1 MKRFLKILALFL
13 APIALLLGA
22 FSLALVRS
30 GELAPTADIEAAAL
44 DGKLELFGLAYR
56 DDTRALKQA
65 VANARGADVLVLGT
79 SRSMQLRGAFFASDS
94 FYNAGGGIA
103 YISQAQEF
111 LENMPAT
118 ARPKQLLL
126 VLDQYFYNEA
136 WSSIEPEDS
145 AALRPYTQPDAF
157 YALRRAL
164 ADYLDGKYALL
175 HVLGTPGGIYGM
187 SAAGRGAGFYAD
199 GSYTYGT
206 AVLHPEKSADA
217 GFKDTFQRIEKNTNR
232 FEYGVTPDAESL
244 AQTQALLNF
253 CAQNGIAVT
262 AFLPPYA
269 PAVWQRMQE
278 SGQYGYISA
287 TFAALEP
294 MFAQYGFEVFDY
306 SLMPE
311 TNDSQYVDGF
321 HGSDRVYAA
330 LCARLAQDSALLGAQ
345 FDQAALM
352 ALFTAEGNP
361 LTVSLP

>member
-13 APIALLLGA
+13 APVILLLGV

-30 GELAPTADIEAAAL
+30 GELTPTADIEAAAL
-44 DGKLELFGLAYR
+44 NGGLELFGLAYR

-103 YISQAQEF
+103 YISQAQVF
-111 LENMPAT
+111 LENMPPD
-118 ARPKQLLL
+118 ARPKHLLL
-126 VLDQYFYNEA
+126 VLDQYFYNET
-136 WSSIEPEDS
+136 WTSIEPEDS

-164 ADYLDGKYALL
+164 ADYLDGKYSCLTK
-175 HVLGTPGGIYGM
+175 GTQDGVYGM

-206 AVLHPEKSADA
+206 AVLHPEKSA
-217 GFKDTFQRIEKNTNR
+217 TQSLRIRSSASQKTRTALSTAKRR
-232 FEYGVTPDAESL
+232 FGESL
-244 AQTQALLNF
+244 AQTEALLAF
-253 CAQNGIAVT
+253 CARAGIEVT

-269 PAVWQRMQE
+269 PSVWQRMQE
-278 SGQYGYISA
+278 TGQYGYIPA
-287 TFAALEP
+287 AFASLET
-294 MFAQYGFEVFDY
+294 MFARYGFEVFNY
-306 SLMPE
+306 SYLPE

-321 HGSDRVYAA
+321 HGSDRVYGAVRA
-330 LCARLAQDSALLGAQ
+330 GWRRIRFAGAQ
-345 FDQAALM
+345 FDSAALT
-352 ALFTAEGNP
+352 ALFTAQET
-361 LTVSLP
+361 L

>member
-103 YISQAQEF
+103 YISQAQVF
-111 LENMPAT
+111 LENMPAA

-164 ADYLDGKYALL
+164 ADYLAEIQPVDGDGDDAVALDFHERRRL
-175 HVLGTPGGIYGM
+175 LRGLESLCRCATGLGQHGG
-187 SAAGRGAGFYAD
+187 R
-199 GSYTYGT
+199 
-206 AVLHPEKSADA
+206 KSA
-217 GFKDTFQRIEKNTNR
+217 QRKARGGGEL
-232 FEYGVTPDAESL
+232 EEG
-244 AQTQALLNF
+244 
-253 CAQNGIAVT
+253 
-262 AFLPPYA
+262 
-269 PAVWQRMQE
+269 
-278 SGQYGYISA
+278 
-287 TFAALEP
+287 AA
-294 MFAQYGFEVFDY
+294 
-306 SLMPE
+306 
-311 TNDSQYVDGF
+311 
-321 HGSDRVYAA
+321 
-330 LCARLAQDSALLGAQ
+330 
-345 FDQAALM
+345 
-352 ALFTAEGNP
+352 
-361 LTVSLP
+361 

>member
-13 APIALLLGA
+13 APVILLLGV

-30 GELAPTADIEAAAL
+30 GELTPTADIEAAAL
-44 DGKLELFGLAYR
+44 NGGLELFGLAYR

-103 YISQAQEF
+103 YISQAQVF
-111 LENMPAT
+111 LENMPPD
-118 ARPKQLLL
+118 ARPKHLLL
-126 VLDQYFYNEA
+126 VLDQYFYNET
-136 WSSIEPEDS
+136 WTSIEPEDS

-164 ADYLDGKYALL
+164 ADYLDGKYSLL
-175 HVLGTPGGIYGM
+175 HVLGTQDGVYGM

-217 GFKDTFQRIEKNTNR
+217 EFKDTLQRIAKNTNR
-232 FEYGVTPDAESL
+232 FEYGETPDAESL
-244 AQTQALLNF
+244 AQTEALLAF
-253 CAQNGIAVT
+253 CARAGIEVT

-269 PAVWQRMQE
+269 PSV
-278 SGQYGYISA
+278 
-287 TFAALEP
+287 
-294 MFAQYGFEVFDY
+294 
-306 SLMPE
+306 
-311 TNDSQYVDGF
+311 
-321 HGSDRVYAA
+321 
-330 LCARLAQDSALLGAQ
+330 
-345 FDQAALM
+345 
-352 ALFTAEGNP
+352 
-361 LTVSLP
+361 